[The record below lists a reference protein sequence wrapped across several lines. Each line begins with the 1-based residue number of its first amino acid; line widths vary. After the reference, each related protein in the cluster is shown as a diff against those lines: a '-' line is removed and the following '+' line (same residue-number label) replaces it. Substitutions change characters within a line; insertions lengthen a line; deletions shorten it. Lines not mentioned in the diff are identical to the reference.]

1 MFSDT
6 LKNAMSYSALALALS
21 ATFSLS
27 AHADEAWQQDCGSA
41 KTANNCQLP
50 FHQGLAAVLLGS
62 THDAKG
68 LWGFIEPS
76 GRIAINP
83 AFSQVNSFVNGLA
96 AAKKNDLYGYIDTKG
111 NWVIEPRFSRA
122 TDFNSQGTALVV
134 TDNRLALVDRKGAII
149 KTLPFAASLDST
161 GFVNGQPLASVQ
173 VQVSP
178 ALWDAATGRS
188 LALPDDV
195 MNIEQPQ
202 SGLIP
207 AQKRDSANSGYWGY
221 LDDNGE
227 WAIDPIKLK
236 TRDLPIL
243 NGDVVAVK
251 NKNGW
256 AFFDKLGVS
265 LNKEQYKSVRPL
277 GSGSWVVTDSNN
289 NQQLLDSKLSKIQ
302 DIPADLTDN
311 WQSWGDWHIAHSPK
325 GVVMIGTGNQI
336 ITLKVNKPSFLQQG
350 DHLWVMQAANDKS
363 LELVQ
368 IYDNNG
374 VGLLTDATLK
384 ALHDYKIQP
393 LASVLSTSNIAKLT
407 SSNSQS
413 TLNNS
418 QPEANQPQ
426 PETTVQLPWAILT
439 PIDAKKAPAI
449 LNAQG
454 AIFSDPQWL
463 AIDTDVHQAPLLV
476 HTENSM
482 TGAIDANGQWVI
494 QPQFKTIAP
503 FDGNYTWAT
512 QVENNTQT
520 SRLIDRSGN
529 VVDVPTRILQTS
541 QAISG
546 HVLLTAEGE
555 NNARRWGLWDIRSKS
570 AKTVPSL
577 TDIEPFKQGYAL
589 AKSAAGWGVL
599 QENGD
604 WAIAPDIARTGKPE
618 SVGAG
623 IFVIADNEP
632 QSASDKANA
641 RYHLFDAAS
650 GQIISPD
657 LLDKPQNVG
666 DDHWLVSPTSGGTAL
681 LDSDGRAV
689 LSKPIV
695 PSTTLIKGNRVLLKF
710 GAQYGAIDSQ
720 GEWQIH
726 PLYSSELDF
735 VAPLNWASVVS
746 DKRIALI
753 DDRGAEPLPDMD
765 NAQPLASMPLITM
778 NDDTTSETVL
788 YDADAQEIQ
797 RYPGLSSIIASQA
810 SEDRVPL
817 RGDNGL
823 YGFIDAKG
831 KKVIGP
837 YFNRVGALKD
847 GRAQA
852 VKQDN
857 YGSLVGYIDTTGRYV
872 IAPGY
877 DWGSDFSEKRAWV
890 SAKGQ
895 IQLINQEGAIQAKV
909 VVRCNQRIVI
919 GADNHPLWPAKVPT
933 CAAAPAGGNQ

>member
-27 AHADEAWQQDCGSA
+27 ARADQAWQQDCGSA
-41 KTANNCQLP
+41 KTAANCQLP
-50 FHQGLAAVLLGS
+50 FQQGLAAVLLGS

-76 GRIAINP
+76 GKIAISP
-83 AFSQVNSFVNGLA
+83 AFSQVSSFVNGLA
-96 AAKKNDLYGYIDTKG
+96 AAKKNDLYGYIDTQG
-111 NWVIEPRFSRA
+111 NWAIEPRFSRA
-122 TDFNSQGTALVV
+122 TDFNAQGTALVV
-134 TDNRLALVDRKGAII
+134 TDSRLALIDRKGAII
-149 KTLPFAASLDST
+149 KTLPFAASLDSA
-161 GFVNGQPLASVQ
+161 GFVNGQALASVQ

-178 ALWDAATGRS
+178 ALWDAKTGRS

-207 AQKRDSANSGYWGY
+207 AQKRDSADSGYWGY

-251 NKNGW
+251 NKNNW

-277 GSGSWVVTDSNN
+277 RSGSWIVTDSNN

-302 DIPADLTDN
+302 DIPAELTES
-311 WQSWGDWHIAHSPK
+311 WQEWGDWLIGHSAK
-325 GVVMIGTGNQI
+325 GVVLVGANNQI
-336 ITLKVNKPSFLQQG
+336 ITLKVNKPTLLQQNG
-350 DHLWVMQAANDKS
+350 HLWVLQGANDKS
-363 LELVQ
+363 PELVQ
-368 IYDNNG
+368 IYDNHG
-374 VGLLTDATLK
+374 VGLLTDTTLK
-384 ALHDYKIQP
+384 ALHEYNIQP
-393 LASVLSTSNIAKLT
+393 LANALSAT
-407 SSNSQS
+407 
-413 TLNNS
+413 NN
-418 QPEANQPQ
+418 NQPAFNQ
-426 PETTVQLPWAILT
+426 ASPETAVQLPWAILT
-439 PIDAKKAPAI
+439 PTDTKKTPAI

-454 AIFSDPQWL
+454 AIFSDPQWS
-463 AIDTDVHQAPLLV
+463 AIDAQVHQAPLLV
-476 HTENSM
+476 QTENGM
-482 TGAIDANGQWVI
+482 TGAVDANGQWII

-520 SRLIDRSGN
+520 RRLIDRSGN
-529 VVDVPTRILQTS
+529 VVDVPTRVLQTS

-546 HVLLTAEGE
+546 DILLTAEGE
-555 NNARRWGLWDIRSKS
+555 NNARRWGLWDINSKS
-570 AKTVPSL
+570 AKPVPVL
-577 TDIEPFKQGYAL
+577 TEIEPFQQGYAL
-589 AKSAAGWGVL
+589 AKSPVGWGVL
-599 QENGD
+599 QQDGN
-604 WAIAPDIARTGKPE
+604 WAIAPDTARTGKPE
-618 SVGAG
+618 PVGAG

-632 QSASDKANA
+632 QNVSDRASA

-666 DDHWLVSPTSGGTAL
+666 QDHWLVSLTAGGTAL

-689 LSKPIV
+689 LSKQIV
-695 PSTTLIKGNRVLLKF
+695 PATTQIKGNRVLLKF

-720 GEWQIH
+720 GQWQIH

-746 DKRIALI
+746 DKRITLI
-753 DDRGAEPLPDMD
+753 DDRGAQPLPDMD
-765 NAQPLASMPLITM
+765 DAQPVASMPLITM
-778 NDDTTSETVL
+778 NDDTTGETVL
-788 YDADAQEIQ
+788 YDSDAQEIQ
-797 RYPGLSSIIASQA
+797 RYPGLSSIIASRA

-837 YFNRVGALKD
+837 YFNYVSAMKE

-857 YGSLVGYIDTTGRYV
+857 YGSLVGYIDATGRYA

-895 IQLINQEGAIQAKV
+895 VQLINQEGTIQAKV

-933 CAAAPAGGNQ
+933 CAATPAGGNQ